1 MSQMGVTQLA
11 SHLGARHAMRQIG
24 VLGNQIVADGARK
37 GRPTAARIIFVG
49 REKQRLP
56 GGDVDIDARPKLVVV
71 GIGKG
76 MFGGRLLRNGI
87 LFGGEHLAQRGIV
100 ALDVLVGIVDF
111 HTFDIVY
118 YVVLPV
124 AVAGRKEQDAP

>member
-1 MSQMGVTQLA
+1 MPNKVTKKISNFA
-11 SHLGARHAMRQIG
+11 AM
-24 VLGNQIVADGARK
+24 K
-37 GRPTAARIIFVG
+37 GKITDYEVMAP
-49 REKQRLP
+49 
-56 GGDVDIDARPKLVVV
+56 V

-100 ALDVLVGIVDF
+100 ALDVLVCIVDF

-118 YVVLPV
+118 YVALSV

>member
-1 MSQMGVTQLA
+1 
-11 SHLGARHAMRQIG
+11 
-24 VLGNQIVADGARK
+24 
-37 GRPTAARIIFVG
+37 
-49 REKQRLP
+49 
-56 GGDVDIDARPKLVVV
+56 
-71 GIGKG
+71 

-87 LFGGEHLAQRGIV
+87 LFGGEYPAQRGIV